1 MPRHSA
7 GWRLT
12 AGILAIAALSV
23 FAVSCNERGNPP
35 HIAQFGDS
43 LSWEAEGYYT
53 WLIRASRETALTY
66 DSVGGTAIC
75 DWLPRMREV
84 EAAHHPTEVE
94 LEFSGNSL
102 TSCMHG
108 YPYGSHAYYNKYRAD
123 TLEAISIFAPPG
135 GAPAHVFLVGGPI
148 TRPQQSNPDWDK
160 LNLQYAEIAAA
171 DPQHVSYV
179 DAGTAVEG
187 PDHTYSHTLACLPVE
202 PCNGPPVNGVPSN
215 IVRSPDGTHF
225 CPDKSGAANGVVD
238 RCPVYSSGAFRYAE
252 AMVDPLEKPPAPF
265 PTFTLRPGA
274 ATDIGVGANGSV
286 WIVGTNPVA
295 GGYGIYRWT
304 GSGWTPVPG
313 GATRIAVDP
322 SGNPWVVNSAGQIYN
337 WVGNPWVVNSAG
349 QIYNWVGNDWVVHS
363 GAATD
368 IGVGADGSVWIVG
381 TNPVAGGYGIYTWTG
396 PGLVPVPGGAV
407 VISVG
412 PSGNPWVVN
421 SAGQIYSS

>member
-252 AMVDPLEKPPAPF
+252 AMVDPLEKSHRPHSPPSHSAQARRPISAWALTGRCGSWV
-265 PTFTLRPGA
+265 PTRSQA
-274 ATDIGVGANGSV
+274 ATGSIDGPAV
-286 WIVGTNPVA
+286 AGLRSPVA
-295 GGYGIYRWT
+295 RQGLRLIPAATPGSLTRPARSTT
-304 GSGWTPVPG
+304 GSAMTGWFTQARRPTSAWALTGRCGSWVP
-313 GATRIAVDP
+313 TR
-322 SGNPWVVNSAGQIYN
+322 SQ
-337 WVGNPWVVNSAG
+337 
-349 QIYNWVGNDWVVHS
+349 
-363 GAATD
+363 AAT
-368 IGVGADGSVWIVG
+368 GS
-381 TNPVAGGYGIYTWTG
+381 T
-396 PGLVPVPGGAV
+396 PGLVPGWFRFQV
-407 VISVG
+407 VRS
-412 PSGNPWVVN
+412 
-421 SAGQIYSS
+421 

>member
-1 MPRHSA
+1 M
-7 GWRLT
+7 
-12 AGILAIAALSV
+12 
-23 FAVSCNERGNPP
+23 
-35 HIAQFGDS
+35 
-43 LSWEAEGYYT
+43 
-53 WLIRASRETALTY
+53 
-66 DSVGGTAIC
+66 
-75 DWLPRMREV
+75 
-84 EAAHHPTEVE
+84 
-94 LEFSGNSL
+94 
-102 TSCMHG
+102 
-108 YPYGSHAYYNKYRAD
+108 
-123 TLEAISIFAPPG
+123 
-135 GAPAHVFLVGGPI
+135 
-148 TRPQQSNPDWDK
+148 
-160 LNLQYAEIAAA
+160 
-171 DPQHVSYV
+171 
-179 DAGTAVEG
+179 
-187 PDHTYSHTLACLPVE
+187 
-202 PCNGPPVNGVPSN
+202 
-215 IVRSPDGTHF
+215 
-225 CPDKSGAANGVVD
+225 
-238 RCPVYSSGAFRYAE
+238 
-252 AMVDPLEKPPAPF
+252 
-265 PTFTLRPGA
+265 
-274 ATDIGVGANGSV
+274 GANGSV